1 MNSFKT
7 YNNIVVTGSV
17 AYDDIMNFPS
27 YFKDYIQPD
36 KLHQIN
42 VSFVVDKLDKQL
54 GGTGTNIA
62 YNLTFFT
69 DKKVSLL
76 AGVGKDGDV
85 FYDFLKSRKIS
96 TDGILKDNSIYT
108 ATGKVITDMDNNQIW
123 GFYYGACERGKD
135 INLSSHINDETL
147 MIISANHPKALLHFQ
162 KQAIELGVDYLYDPG
177 MTMTA
182 VGKEEL
188 YEGIIHCKWFVGN
201 DYEVSQI
208 LKMTGLTLE
217 ILLEKGIIVI
227 TTLGEHGVKY
237 QTKDQTITVP
247 AFTMKETKDPT
258 GAGDAWRGGFVA
270 GIVEGKS
277 IETSLKQANA
287 LASFAVEE
295 FGTVNHKPSKQEI
308 EERMEQLSV

>member
-1 MNSFKT
+1 
-7 YNNIVVTGSV
+7 
-17 AYDDIMNFPS
+17 MNFPS
-27 YFKDYIQPD
+27 RFVNYIQPD

-62 YNLTFFT
+62 YNLKFFT

-76 AGVGKDGDV
+76 AGVGKDGDI
-85 FYDFLKSRKIS
+85 FYQFLKEHGIA
-96 TDGILKDNSIYT
+96 TEGILKDDSVYT

-123 GFYYGACERGKD
+123 GFYYGACVRGED
-135 INLSSHINDETL
+135 IDITPHVNDKTL

-182 VGKEEL
+182 VGKEDL
-188 YEGIIHCKWFVGN
+188 HEGIMNCKWFVGN

-208 LKMTGLTLE
+208 LKMTELTLE
-217 ILLEKGIIVI
+217 NLLEKGIVVI

-237 QTKDQTITVP
+237 QTKDQEVTVP

-258 GAGDAWRGGFVA
+258 GAGDAWRGGFIA
-270 GIVEGKS
+270 GVVEGKT
-277 IETSLKQANA
+277 IEESLKQANA

-295 FGTVNHKPSKQEI
+295 YGTVNHKPSKNEI
-308 EERMEQLSV
+308 EERVGSLK